1 MKKAGHRPYK
11 DCLGFKMDG
20 SSKDSLKSQSF
31 NDNYVVGIILSI
43 VSWYIYES
51 MY

>member
-11 DCLGFKMDG
+11 NYLGFKMDG
-20 SSKDSLKSQSF
+20 SSVKSQSF
-31 NDNYVVGIILSI
+31 NDLGYGIILSI
-43 VSWYIYES
+43 VSWYIYET